1 MSKNLIVILGP
12 TASGKTRLAARLACD
27 LNGEIISADSR
38 QVYRH
43 MNIGT
48 GKDLSEFIID
58 GREIPYHM
66 IDLVEPEDEFNLF
79 EFQNRFYS
87 IFNALQNKGA
97 LPVLVGG
104 TGLYLESV
112 LCGYDL
118 PAAPIHK
125 NQRETLSGK
134 TKDELQKLLWELKP
148 QMHNRTDLDDP
159 DRLIRAIEIERARMG
174 AAKTREG
181 KPEIDAAVFG
191 IRWERST
198 LRERITRRLEE
209 RLDYG
214 MLEEVS
220 GLHSAGLGWDRLDR
234 FGLEYRFV
242 SQYLRNQIPYDEM
255 KNRLNTAIHQ
265 FAKRQETWFRRME
278 KKGVVIRWIPGDDYH
293 LLKKSVMEAL

>member
-174 AAKTREG
+174 AARRGRESL
-181 KPEIDAAVFG
+181 K
-191 IRWERST
+191 
-198 LRERITRRLEE
+198 LTRRFSAS
-209 RLDYG
+209 DG
-214 MLEEVS
+214 KEVRS
-220 GLHSAGLGWDRLDR
+220 
-234 FGLEYRFV
+234 
-242 SQYLRNQIPYDEM
+242 
-255 KNRLNTAIHQ
+255 
-265 FAKRQETWFRRME
+265 E
-278 KKGVVIRWIPGDDYH
+278 K
-293 LLKKSVMEAL
+293 E